1 MSSMTT
7 KHAYYSILA
16 YWLGTVAALANPAST
31 LVVDSVIASED
42 NQPIMQ
48 SQLEIIYQQYRTQ
61 SSNSEFDL
69 KREILQQL
77 IVNKVM
83 LAQAQQEGVK
93 VTEEEVESEV
103 ARRIQRMLAQA
114 SIRELEQHFGK
125 SLAQIR
131 SELREQLREQ
141 LVIDKMRNKIIGAIT
156 ATPIEVK
163 AFFDAYPPHK
173 LPYYPVQVVVRQIVK
188 YTVNKETAATYD
200 LSGPFRQ
207 PIKEAGAAYGLLGQL
222 RQSILNGTITFQQ
235 AVSEHSE
242 DPYTAKEGGLLTDRE
257 GHTRIALDKLPY
269 DVYLAIEPLSA
280 GDISLPTA
288 FETEEGE
295 KGMRILWLQETIPSH
310 RACLERDYPA
320 LQQMTLHAKQEAAL
334 QQWLHRAQETVHI
347 VIAPRYRHYLTM
359 VAQD

>member
-1 MSSMTT
+1 MSFMTT

-31 LVVDSVIASED
+31 LVVDSVIASVD

-114 SIRELEQHFGK
+114 SIRQLEQHFGK

-163 AFFDAYPPHK
+163 AFFDAYPPHE
-173 LPYYPVQVVVRQIVK
+173 LPYYPAQVMVRQIVK
-188 YTVNKETAATYD
+188 YPTAKETD
-200 LSGPFRQ
+200 
-207 PIKEAGAAYGLLGQL
+207 AAYDLLGQL
-222 RQSILNGTITFQQ
+222 RRSILNGTITFQQ
-235 AVSEHSE
+235 AASEHSE
-242 DPYTAKEGGLLTDRE
+242 DTYTAKEGGVLADRE
-257 GHTRIALDKLPY
+257 GHTRIALDKLPH

-310 RACLERDYPA
+310 RACLEKDYPA
-320 LQQMTLHAKQEAAL
+320 LQQMTLYAKQEAAL

-347 VIAPRYRHYLTM
+347 VIAPRYRHYMTM
-359 VAQD
+359 AVQD